1 MATPQSR
8 AADAEEKTAITPAPR
23 FLTSV
28 PPVSVMAWRR
38 IEKCPRR
45 TSSASDGDWALRQ
58 FGRSHNVREQDRHVL
73 GGHCGPSAA
82 CMVQPSALSLY
93 SASMGS
99 RRTRRDALCRPSILE
114 FLVPQKG
121 K

>member
-82 CMVQPSALSLY
+82 AWGNRRPWLLTPPPL
-93 SASMGS
+93 GPP
-99 RRTRRDALCRPSILE
+99 RTRR
-114 FLVPQKG
+114 
-121 K
+121 